1 MKNMKQSRKTRYT
14 QMALQDS
21 LVELMKQ
28 KPIAKITIKELCENA
43 DINRTT
49 FYAHYTDQYDLLQK
63 MEEEC
68 LSFAREAISNL
79 IGEKDQNEM
88 MKLLEEV
95 FEYIIDNRNHIRIL
109 MSEQGDINF
118 QKQLFAMIYESCG
131 ISPYPDK
138 NVDMG
143 TKEYYFIY
151 AVSGSVGLL
160 QHWLKDDVMKPAK
173 EMAETIYRMA
183 CFTQFTG
190 CCTVQL
196 SEDR

>member
-1 MKNMKQSRKTRYT
+1 MKDMKQGRKTRYT
-14 QMALQDS
+14 QMVLQDS

-68 LSFAREAISNL
+68 LSYAKGAISNL
-79 IGEKDQNEM
+79 MGEEDQHEM

-95 FEYIIDNRNHIRIL
+95 FQYIIDNRNHIQIL

-131 ISPYPDK
+131 ISLFPDK
-138 NVDMG
+138 NADIGM
-143 TKEYYFIY
+143 KEYYFIY

-160 QHWLKDDVMKPAK
+160 QHWLKDDVMKSAR
-173 EMAETIYRMA
+173 EMADFIYSVA
-183 CFTQFTG
+183 GIAHSFK
-190 CCTVQL
+190 
-196 SEDR
+196 